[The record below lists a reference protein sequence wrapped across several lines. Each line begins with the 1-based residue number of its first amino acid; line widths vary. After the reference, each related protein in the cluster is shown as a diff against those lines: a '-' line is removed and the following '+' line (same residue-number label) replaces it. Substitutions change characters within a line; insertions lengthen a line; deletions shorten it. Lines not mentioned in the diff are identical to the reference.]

1 MPGRYLYD
9 YVFDI
14 CFGLEDLTTP
24 TDSKLFKVTDILGRE
39 AKVTKNEALFY
50 IYDDGTV
57 EKKIIIE

>member
-14 CFGLEDLTTP
+14 CFVIEDLTTL
-24 TDSKLFKVTDILGRE
+24 TDKKLLKVTDILGRE
-39 AKVTKNEALFY
+39 PKVTKNEALFY

>member
-24 TDSKLFKVTDILGRE
+24 TDSKLFKVTDILRRE
-39 AKVTKNEALFY
+39 TKVTKNEALFY

>member
-9 YVFDI
+9 YAFDF

-24 TDSKLFKVTDILGRE
+24 TDKKLLKVTDISGRE
-39 AKVTKNEALFY
+39 TKGTKNEALFY

>member
-1 MPGRYLYD
+1 MPGRHLYD

-39 AKVTKNEALFY
+39 TKVTKNEALFY

>member
-39 AKVTKNEALFY
+39 TKVTKNEALFY